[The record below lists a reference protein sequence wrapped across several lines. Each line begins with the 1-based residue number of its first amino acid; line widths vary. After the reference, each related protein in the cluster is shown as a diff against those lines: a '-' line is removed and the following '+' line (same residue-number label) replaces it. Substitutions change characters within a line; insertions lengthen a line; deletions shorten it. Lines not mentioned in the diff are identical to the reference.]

1 MVFKKCIVFSILFE
15 EKRFWF
21 CDRKLDFKLSEVE
34 EFDFIKIV
42 IECVYFLF
50 RDGGGVVKK
59 GREEMEVEVEVL
71 LEFLVE
77 ALYDL
82 LKEFFKKDFI
92 IDGLDFIFKVNVYNV
107 IVLYI
112 WIFCLK

>member
-1 MVFKKCIVFSILFE
+1 M
-15 EKRFWF
+15 
-21 CDRKLDFKLSEVE
+21 SEVE
-34 EFDFIKIV
+34 EFDFIKMV

-59 GREEMEVEVEVL
+59 GKEEMEVEVL

-92 IDGLDFIFKVNVYNV
+92 IDGLDFIFKVNVYNI
-107 IVLYI
+107 IVLYM
-112 WIFCLK
+112 WIFCLKWI

>member
-1 MVFKKCIVFSILFE
+1 M
-15 EKRFWF
+15 
-21 CDRKLDFKLSEVE
+21 SEVE
-34 EFDFIKIV
+34 EFDFIKTV

-59 GREEMEVEVEVL
+59 GKEEMEVEVL

-92 IDGLDFIFKVNVYNV
+92 IDGLDFIFKVNVYNI
-107 IVLYI
+107 IVLYM
-112 WIFCLK
+112 WIFCLKWI

>member
-1 MVFKKCIVFSILFE
+1 M
-15 EKRFWF
+15 
-21 CDRKLDFKLSEVE
+21 SEVE
-34 EFDFIKIV
+34 EFDFIKTV

-59 GREEMEVEVEVL
+59 GKEEMEVEVL

-92 IDGLDFIFKVNVYNV
+92 IDGLDFIFKVNVYNI

-112 WIFCLK
+112 WIFCLKWI